1 MSPTRITLL
10 RSRRRVFFGACL
22 AVLLPIGAHAC
33 PVCFLLPT
41 KTPADFLIESEF
53 VVLARESPQQPFT
66 YSPVQVLKG
75 DSAPEEFGLFV
86 DSTTRR
92 RLKTNLNDA
101 VVLVRMGRGKAWR
114 SLGIADA
121 EYQDVVQRILLFAD
135 TWTREGGSQERYK
148 FFLSLFGNG
157 NRRISELAYLELG
170 RAPYS
175 TIKKVA
181 RAVSPDDLRPI
192 LTRREYIEWR
202 SLAILMLAQAPDEQD
217 REFIESSFRDR
228 QRFSLTTNL
237 AAWTTAYVE
246 LNRLTAVE
254 EIEEQYL
261 RNANRTEAE
270 VRAVITAL
278 SVHGRDGHVE
288 LRDRIAKSYGVALQ
302 FHPKVAGLIA
312 TDLTE
317 WKQWDLRDE
326 VAALLAKS
334 ETKFNTSDAKAI
346 RNYLK

>member
-1 MSPTRITLL
+1 MLLWLTARFGSRTKKKRNSIWRPEGGVFPGTFNLDIISPTRITLL
-10 RSRRRVFFGACL
+10 RSRRRVFFAACL

-41 KTPADFLIESEF
+41 KTPADFLIESDF

-121 EYQDVVQRILLFAD
+121 KYQDVVQRILLFAD

-157 NRRISELAYLELG
+157 NRTIFELSYLELG

-192 LTRREYIEWR
+192 LTRRIHRMAVTCDPDVGSDTRRAGSRIHRKLISRLPE
-202 SLAILMLAQAPDEQD
+202 ILTDHEPRRVDHG
-217 REFIESSFRDR
+217 
-228 QRFSLTTNL
+228 
-237 AAWTTAYVE
+237 
-246 LNRLTAVE
+246 
-254 EIEEQYL
+254 
-261 RNANRTEAE
+261 
-270 VRAVITAL
+270 VRRA
-278 SVHGRDGHVE
+278 
-288 LRDRIAKSYGVALQ
+288 
-302 FHPKVAGLIA
+302 
-312 TDLTE
+312 
-317 WKQWDLRDE
+317 
-326 VAALLAKS
+326 
-334 ETKFNTSDAKAI
+334 
-346 RNYLK
+346 